1 METATDSNMEK
12 DAAQSMGE
20 KICLV
25 TGANSGIGR
34 ATALGLAQRGATVL
48 MVARN
53 RARGE
58 EAQAAIRAQSGN
70 DAVRLYLTD
79 LANQVEIRDLAAAVL
94 ADYAHLHVLVNNAGI
109 MLWRRQETAAGY
121 EKQLA
126 VNHLA
131 YFLLTNLLLSRLQ
144 ASGTP
149 QDPARIVNVASD
161 AHRAARR
168 ADLDDLQSKQAYGPM
183 RAYSKTKLMNI
194 MFTFELARRLEATY
208 GAARAVTV
216 NAVHPGGVATN
227 LWSVPSA
234 LQWLVKPLVG
244 LFLRSPEEG
253 AETPLYLATSPAVA
267 GVNGAYFADKNE
279 IRAIDLAYDREL
291 AAQLWTRSAALTGL
305 EANVVD
311 VS

>member
-1 METATDSNMEK
+1 MQEDGS
-12 DAAQSMGE
+12 QSMAG

-53 RARGE
+53 QERGE

-70 DAVRLYLTD
+70 DAVHLYLTD
-79 LANQVEIRDLAAAVL
+79 LANQDEIRQLAAAVQ
-94 ADYAHLHVLVNNAGI
+94 ADYTQLHVLVNNAGI

-131 YFLLTNLLLSRLQ
+131 YFLLTNLLLPCLQ

-168 ADLDDLQSKQAYGPM
+168 SDLDDLQSEEAYGPM
-183 RAYSKTKLMNI
+183 RVYSKTKLMNI
-194 MFTFELARRLEATY
+194 LFTFELARRLEAAY
-208 GAARAVTV
+208 GARRAVTV

-227 LWSVPSA
+227 LWSVPSW
-234 LQWLVKPLVG
+234 LQWLVNPLIG

-253 AETPLYLATSPAVA
+253 AETPLYLVTSPAVA
-267 GVNGAYFADKNE
+267 NINGAYFADKQE
-279 IRAIDLAYDREL
+279 IRAIDAAYDKEL
-291 AAQLWTRSAALTGL
+291 AAQLWAQSATLTGL
-305 EANVVD
+305 DADVVGMT
-311 VS
+311 STA